1 MRRSTIAILIFM
13 HSPNDLSFYKK
24 EMSAKTKWLL
34 YSVSGLLF
42 FGFGLCLLGEAIL
55 MKFTNSPY
63 WVAAGTVA
71 LVITNTGLCLFGQ
84 AIIVKVKE
92 VTD

>member
-1 MRRSTIAILIFM
+1 
-13 HSPNDLSFYKK
+13 
-24 EMSAKTKWLL
+24 
-34 YSVSGLLF
+34 
-42 FGFGLCLLGEAIL
+42 

-63 WVAAGTVA
+63 WVIAGTVA
-71 LVITNTGLCLFGQ
+71 LVVTNTGLCLFGQ